1 MAAPERRLEMFGLFA
16 PILGVLPAEVNFFTG
31 WAQAMNVGAIV
42 LLIVGV
48 ILLICEMLIPGIGVA
63 GVCGVIACVA
73 GLIVGSDSIAQA
85 AFTLAILLVIL
96 LIAALIIFK
105 FIFGKRKKQ
114 SKLILN
120 EEISRSDT
128 DEARHEASLV
138 GKEGVALTMLRPS
151 GIAEIDG
158 KRIDVVADGDFI
170 SKGEGIVVTQAEG
183 IRILVKKK

>member
-1 MAAPERRLEMFGLFA
+1 MFGLFA

-48 ILLICEMLIPGIGVA
+48 ILLICEMLIPGIGIA

-96 LIAALIIFK
+96 LI
-105 FIFGKRKKQ
+105 GQ
-114 SKLILN
+114 
-120 EEISRSDT
+120 
-128 DEARHEASLV
+128 
-138 GKEGVALTMLRPS
+138 
-151 GIAEIDG
+151 
-158 KRIDVVADGDFI
+158 
-170 SKGEGIVVTQAEG
+170 
-183 IRILVKKK
+183 

>member
-1 MAAPERRLEMFGLFA
+1 MFGLSA
-16 PILGVLPAEVNFFTG
+16 PIPAALPEEVSFFTG

-48 ILLICEMLIPGIGVA
+48 ILLICEMLIPGIGIA
-63 GVCGVIACVA
+63 GVCGVIACAA
-73 GLIVGSDSIAQA
+73 GLIVGSSSMAQA
-85 AFTLAILLVIL
+85 AFTLAIILVIL

-105 FIFGKRKKQ
+105 FIFGKKSGSSR
-114 SKLILN
+114 LILD
-120 EEISRSDT
+120 EEISRTDT

-151 GIAEIDG
+151 GIAEIGG

-170 SKGEGIVVTQAEG
+170 SRGQDIVVTQAEG
-183 IRILVKKK
+183 IRILVRKK

>member
-1 MAAPERRLEMFGLFA
+1 M
-16 PILGVLPAEVNFFTG
+16 
-31 WAQAMNVGAIV
+31 
-42 LLIVGV
+42 
-48 ILLICEMLIPGIGVA
+48 
-63 GVCGVIACVA
+63 
-73 GLIVGSDSIAQA
+73 
-85 AFTLAILLVIL
+85 VIL

-114 SKLILN
+114 SKLILD

-151 GIAEIDG
+151 GIAEIGG